1 MSLFCLK
8 RTIELDRLWKRD
20 EGDVVEGQDVEHGL
34 VLRVLELEAVKAVH
48 GDDLDGLAGVGAV
61 VSTRV
66 DLVAGAAKDAVALKD
81 IL

>member
-1 MSLFCLK
+1 M
-8 RTIELDRLWKRD
+8 
-20 EGDVVEGQDVEHGL
+20 
-34 VLRVLELEAVKAVH
+34 LELEAVKAVH